1 MASTTHW
8 KPNILI
14 DGYIANTLLP
24 QGTEHY
30 LSHFMNCLEQEPD
43 AAIVPYASGWIVQ
56 RSAPPPTTAAYTHSS
71 QPVSESKEL
80 AAENGPTAQ
89 QHRELFDCQ
98 VNLDTGTIVPQPTQ
112 TRPCKRTGLLSPVF
126 FIMRNGFLGV
136 PYKNLSASK
145 FLYNATAQVPS
156 LLRRPNLNAR
166 IRILWPGYKTFH
178 YEFRIFD
185 RQLGKDV
192 PITMSR
198 LVERIARGLHRLY
211 LEGVRNPET
220 FDERWKLG
228 EGGVLLEEIK
238 IIGLLHVSQGT
249 WMPMLH
255 LTRHIFPRYD
265 FEHFPQEHAT

>member
-1 MASTTHW
+1 MASTTRW
-8 KPNILI
+8 KPDILI

-30 LSHFMNCLEQEPD
+30 LSHFINCLEQEPG

-56 RSAPPPTTAAYTHSS
+56 RSAPPQTTTAHIHTRRSRR
-71 QPVSESKEL
+71 PK
-80 AAENGPTAQ
+80 

-112 TRPCKRTGLLSPVF
+112 TRPCKLTGLLSP
-126 FIMRNGFLGV
+126 
-136 PYKNLSASK
+136 NLSASK
-145 FLYNATAQVPS
+145 FLYNATAEVPS

-185 RQLGKDV
+185 RKLGKDV

-249 WMPMLH
+249 WIPMLH
-255 LTRHIFPRYD
+255 LTRHIFPRYC
-265 FEHFPQEHAT
+265 HGTISSIFPQEHVT

>member
-1 MASTTHW
+1 
-8 KPNILI
+8 
-14 DGYIANTLLP
+14 
-24 QGTEHY
+24 
-30 LSHFMNCLEQEPD
+30 
-43 AAIVPYASGWIVQ
+43 
-56 RSAPPPTTAAYTHSS
+56 
-71 QPVSESKEL
+71 
-80 AAENGPTAQ
+80 
-89 QHRELFDCQ
+89 
-98 VNLDTGTIVPQPTQ
+98 
-112 TRPCKRTGLLSPVF
+112 
-126 FIMRNGFLGV
+126 MRNGFLGV

-145 FLYNATAQVPS
+145 FLYNATAHVPP
-156 LLRRPNLNAR
+156 LLKRSNLNAR

-185 RQLGKDV
+185 QKLGKDV

-198 LVERIARGLHRLY
+198 LVERVARGLHRLY
-211 LEGVRNPET
+211 LEGVRNPKT

-265 FEHFPQEHAT
+265 PKQLV